1 MLCAGN
7 DENDVTAEL
16 DQCSVREMTRTTRKL
31 ASERHDF
38 IQLLNVCTEKKD
50 LYCGMQLHV
59 DIVNRGLL
67 VEENG
72 TISLANKLI
81 HMYARC
87 GEMAKAQNIHDD
99 MVVRNVISWNAL
111 ISGYVQ
117 QGKSHKALDCLLLM
131 QCEGLSP
138 DAFTFSCI
146 LKACGCVE
154 DVEKG
159 KGIHRD
165 IVKRGLL
172 QGNIVLGTA
181 LVDMYAKCGNL
192 SKAQQLH
199 VNLCA
204 QDVVAWNALIAGH
217 VKHGHGHEALNCFE
231 KLKCEGMFPDAFTFT
246 CILKACGS
254 TRAVNKGETVH
265 IEIISSG
272 LIKEN
277 IVLGNA
283 LVDMYS
289 KCGAHA
295 KAQQAHDELPFRNNA
310 CWNSL
315 IAGYAQ
321 EQKDC
326 EAMNCFKKMKDEG
339 VSPDAITFA
348 CILKVCGNMGAI
360 TEGKQI
366 HDEIVCRNMLK
377 NHIALGNALVDMYAK
392 CGMITRA
399 QQVHNKFNIRN
410 IISWNALIAGYVRQ
424 GQGHEALGCF
434 ERMKGEGLSPNAISF
449 TSILNAC
456 GSTRSLKKGKHIHEE
471 IMNRGLLEKD
481 LVLGSALMDMYTK
494 CGWLSIGQEIFSRLR
509 NRSLVSWTA
518 LIAGYAKHG
527 HGEKALYCFEYM
539 QSHDVSPHSPVC

>member
-1 MLCAGN
+1 MRCSIIKRFI
-7 DENDVTAEL
+7 DEKHDEDFTFAALLKDCSKRKDVF
-16 DQCSVREMTRTTRKL
+16 QGHK
-31 ASERHDF
+31 
-38 IQLLNVCTEKKD
+38 
-50 LYCGMQLHV
+50 LHV
-59 DIVNRGLL
+59 DILKKGLL
-67 VEENG
+67 GKDIYVG
-72 TISLANKLI
+72 SLLVS
-81 HMYARC
+81 MYARC

-283 LVDMYS
+283 LGDMY
-289 KCGAHA
+289 
-295 KAQQAHDELPFRNNA
+295 
-310 CWNSL
+310 
-315 IAGYAQ
+315 
-321 EQKDC
+321 
-326 EAMNCFKKMKDEG
+326 
-339 VSPDAITFA
+339 
-348 CILKVCGNMGAI
+348 VCGRLRAI
-360 TEGKQI
+360 EERYKNKNFR
-366 HDEIVCRNMLK
+366 IVLC
-377 NHIALGNALVDMYAK
+377 ALVM
-392 CGMITRA
+392 
-399 QQVHNKFNIRN
+399 
-410 IISWNALIAGYVRQ
+410 
-424 GQGHEALGCF
+424 CF
-434 ERMKGEGLSPNAISF
+434 L
-449 TSILNAC
+449 
-456 GSTRSLKKGKHIHEE
+456 
-471 IMNRGLLEKD
+471 
-481 LVLGSALMDMYTK
+481 
-494 CGWLSIGQEIFSRLR
+494 
-509 NRSLVSWTA
+509 
-518 LIAGYAKHG
+518 
-527 HGEKALYCFEYM
+527 
-539 QSHDVSPHSPVC
+539 